1 MPRVATT
8 LAFRGTGLKMVW
20 GSSTHGGRQQ
30 KGVRCTHGGYHE
42 IQQISG
48 LPTLLKVTHMRV
60 LPLLVLLG
68 FTGCSHTSPYLASK
82 DPVPGGIPSL
92 APDYRLLLLGD
103 AGDPRKGPVLPL
115 LSDWASQFPRRS
127 TVVFLGDN
135 MYPEG
140 ITPERAHQADAILG
154 PQVDAV
160 TGSGADG
167 VFVPGNHDWAYARS
181 GDIGLHAVR
190 RQADYIN
197 ERLGDGSFL
206 PEGGKP
212 GPVVRDLPAENPSVR
227 LVVLDTQ
234 WWLHSA
240 SKPAANEATVL
251 EELEKA
257 VATELPVVIVAHHP
271 LVSVGVHGGHF
282 SWQDHLFPLT
292 RLRRGFWL
300 PLPVFGTLYTLLRA
314 HGLPS
319 VQDLQNQV
327 NRHMVGS
334 LSSAMSTGHVL
345 AYAAGHEHN
354 LQVLTADP
362 AAQYML
368 VSGASVR
375 ERLTPTWHRGET
387 LFAHQH
393 TGFMVLD
400 FWRTSGQ
407 AWLRVVEPVQGSPKG
422 AWSSKG
428 SASTV
433 AGLMGR

>member
-48 LPTLLKVTHMRV
+48 LPTLMKVTHMQV

-82 DPVPGGIPSL
+82 DPALGGIPSL

-135 MYPEG
+135 IYPEG
-140 ITPERAHQADAILG
+140 ITPERAHQADATILG

-197 ERLGDGSFL
+197 ERLGGGSFL

-227 LVVLDTQ
+227 LVVLDNQ

-240 SKPAANEATVL
+240 SKPAVNKATVL

-271 LVSVGVHGGHF
+271 LVSVGVLARRSLLLAGPPLSADTPAPRLLAPPASFWHPVYPAARSGFALCAGSAEPGQQTHGG
-282 SWQDHLFPLT
+282 FPQQRHEHRARA
-292 RLRRGFWL
+292 RLRRR
-300 PLPVFGTLYTLLRA
+300 P
-314 HGLPS
+314 
-319 VQDLQNQV
+319 
-327 NRHMVGS
+327 
-334 LSSAMSTGHVL
+334 
-345 AYAAGHEHN
+345 
-354 LQVLTADP
+354 
-362 AAQYML
+362 
-368 VSGASVR
+368 
-375 ERLTPTWHRGET
+375 
-387 LFAHQH
+387 
-393 TGFMVLD
+393 
-400 FWRTSGQ
+400 
-407 AWLRVVEPVQGSPKG
+407 
-422 AWSSKG
+422 
-428 SASTV
+428 
-433 AGLMGR
+433 